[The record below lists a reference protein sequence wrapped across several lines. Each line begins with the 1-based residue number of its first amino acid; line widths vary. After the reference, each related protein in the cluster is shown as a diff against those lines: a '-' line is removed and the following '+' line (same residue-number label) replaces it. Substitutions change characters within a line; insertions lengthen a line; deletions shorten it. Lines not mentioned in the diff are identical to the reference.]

1 MLSRQLKK
9 YKFFLPVEIYL
20 LAVFIVA
27 PLAAYT
33 PSARPVSTKTTGFLY
48 VFTINSF
55 NAFVYYILS
64 NHIMEKCIEINCQYI
79 KTEIEHFYMKENYNN
94 KMPESCKEVFKY
106 FFQIAKEKNLK
117 LMTEGVGRPW
127 VMSKINE

>member
-1 MLSRQLKK
+1 MKK

-33 PSARPVSTKTTGFLY
+33 PSARPVSTETTGFLY
-48 VFTINSF
+48 VFMINSF

-64 NHIMEKCIEINCQYI
+64 NHIMEKMYRNQ
-79 KTEIEHFYMKENYNN
+79 
-94 KMPESCKEVFKY
+94 
-106 FFQIAKEKNLK
+106 EKPYKVNDNSSK
-117 LMTEGVGRPW
+117 QGV
-127 VMSKINE
+127 E

>member
-1 MLSRQLKK
+1 MNCSPSSRQLKK

-33 PSARPVSTKTTGFLY
+33 PSARPVSTETIGFLY
-48 VFTINSF
+48 VFMINSF

-64 NHIMEKCIEINCQYI
+64 NHIMEKMYRNQ
-79 KTEIEHFYMKENYNN
+79 
-94 KMPESCKEVFKY
+94 
-106 FFQIAKEKNLK
+106 EKSL
-117 LMTEGVGRPW
+117 
-127 VMSKINE
+127 

>member
-1 MLSRQLKK
+1 MLRRRQLKK
-9 YKFFLPVEIYL
+9 YKFFLPVETYL

-27 PLAAYT
+27 PLAAHT

-64 NHIMEKCIEINCQYI
+64 NHIMEKCIEI
-79 KTEIEHFYMKENYNN
+79 K
-94 KMPESCKEVFKY
+94 
-106 FFQIAKEKNLK
+106 KNPYK
-117 LMTEGVGRPW
+117 VNDNSSKQGV
-127 VMSKINE
+127 E

>member
-1 MLSRQLKK
+1 MNCSLSSRQLKK

-33 PSARPVSTKTTGFLY
+33 PSARPVSTETTGFLY
-48 VFTINSF
+48 VFMINSF

-64 NHIMEKCIEINCQYI
+64 NHIMEKMYRNQ
-79 KTEIEHFYMKENYNN
+79 
-94 KMPESCKEVFKY
+94 
-106 FFQIAKEKNLK
+106 EKPYKVNDNSSK
-117 LMTEGVGRPW
+117 QGV
-127 VMSKINE
+127 E

>member
-1 MLSRQLKK
+1 MLRRRQLKK

-33 PSARPVSTKTTGFLY
+33 PSARPVSTETTVFLY
-48 VFTINSF
+48 VFMINSF

-64 NHIMEKCIEINCQYI
+64 NHIMEKMYRNQ
-79 KTEIEHFYMKENYNN
+79 
-94 KMPESCKEVFKY
+94 
-106 FFQIAKEKNLK
+106 EKPYKVNDNSSK
-117 LMTEGVGRPW
+117 QGV
-127 VMSKINE
+127 E

>member
-1 MLSRQLKK
+1 MNCSPSSRQLKK

-27 PLAAYT
+27 PLAAHT

-48 VFTINSF
+48 VFMINSF

-64 NHIMEKCIEINCQYI
+64 NHIMEKMYRNQ
-79 KTEIEHFYMKENYNN
+79 
-94 KMPESCKEVFKY
+94 
-106 FFQIAKEKNLK
+106 EKSL
-117 LMTEGVGRPW
+117 
-127 VMSKINE
+127 

>member
-1 MLSRQLKK
+1 MNRSPSSRQLKK

-33 PSARPVSTKTTGFLY
+33 PSARPVSTETTGLLY
-48 VFTINSF
+48 VFMINSF

-64 NHIMEKCIEINCQYI
+64 NHIMEKMYRNQ
-79 KTEIEHFYMKENYNN
+79 
-94 KMPESCKEVFKY
+94 
-106 FFQIAKEKNLK
+106 EKPYKVNDNSSK
-117 LMTEGVGRPW
+117 QGV
-127 VMSKINE
+127 E

>member
-1 MLSRQLKK
+1 MNCSSSSRQLKK

-33 PSARPVSTKTTGFLY
+33 PSARPVSTETTGFLY
-48 VFTINSF
+48 VFMINSF

-64 NHIMEKCIEINCQYI
+64 NHIMEKMYRNQ
-79 KTEIEHFYMKENYNN
+79 
-94 KMPESCKEVFKY
+94 
-106 FFQIAKEKNLK
+106 EKPYKVNDNSSK
-117 LMTEGVGRPW
+117 QGV
-127 VMSKINE
+127 E